1 MPTRTQINIGSAPGC
16 ELVLHGNGVAPRHAV
31 LLWRDGLWIQ
41 DLGQGRTVV
50 DGRPLSPNESVQL
63 PGFHSAVTVGD
74 ARVPLTSPEISKLF
88 LDRSSLAVQPP
99 GVIVVGRDPARAHAI
114 VAHPTVSGA
123 HLRVDINA
131 RTVTDLGSKSG
142 TFDRNSQ
149 RLAANQPVSM
159 DIAGGYSLG
168 AVWVPTSVLME
179 CAGASPGAIMADPMG
194 AGFATSQGAAPN
206 APMPIHMPSQVPPMP
221 SMQGGHPSMQGG
233 HPSMQGGLGSL
244 QGGMPSSPGASAAAA
259 PQRTMFGTF
268 DLAGGGKSIA
278 IIGRLPTCDIAL
290 PYPQVSARHTSVMK
304 SPDGNILVGDLGSTN
319 GTYVNGQR
327 LVPGQ
332 PMAVPPKTKIF
343 VGPYPMIVDLQGN
356 AITAYIEQDNAQWT
370 GNLVEVEALD
380 LHLEVPDRN
389 HPGTMK
395 TLLNHVTFKA
405 LPGDLIALMGPS
417 GAGKTTL
424 LTVLNGYLRPTSGE
438 VRVNGEN
445 LYAIYDALR
454 GSLGYVPQ
462 DDLLHP
468 ELTVKEAITYS
479 ARFRLP
485 PDYSAEEIERRVL
498 ETMKDLGLD
507 ALADTVIG
515 SPIKKVLSGGQRKR
529 VNIAL
534 ELVTDPA
541 LMFLDEPT
549 SGLAADDTVALI
561 DLLAKLAKEKGKTI
575 VVTIH
580 QPAKEEFEKFNL
592 TFIMGFG
599 GEPIYFG
606 PTGTDSY
613 DFFARYRGKP
623 IDNPRDMFDQLKHRE
638 DDLVKGGQVREKK
651 DARLPAAQ
659 GWRAEFYRPDNTV
672 YRKMYSGKREPGK
685 PGTNRRPT
693 KVSVPLVRQFI
704 LLLSR
709 YAKIKQRDTAGMMIM
724 MLQAPII
731 GGLLAAVFYKP
742 PGMPNLWCQSQVQ
755 GAEAAVAQRTQQLC
769 QLGMDRFKN
778 VEDYKGALFFLT
790 VGSLWFGTSN
800 AAREIVSEIAI
811 YRRERMVNLSIFNY
825 VMSKFAL
832 LTLLCIVQCVVLLS
846 VVYGILGIG
855 DPLGVGNGEWS
866 SFAPMLGT
874 MVLTSMSSV
883 ALGLLLSAVVTSSEA
898 AMGLTP
904 IALIPQVVLGG
915 MLVPMTNKSW
925 LKYVMALMPSRW
937 SFEGIIG
944 AERYALENTWRI
956 PTCVPAGSDNGVVEW
971 GGRPFFNCAVREIAS
986 TTSGVGGWGFASYD
1000 NPLVANGVLAFM
1012 TVFFLAGVMIFL
1024 RRRDSV

>member
-16 ELVLHGNGVAPRHAV
+16 ELPLHGNGVAPRHAI
-31 LLWRDGLWIQ
+31 LTWRDGLMIQ
-41 DLGQGRTVV
+41 DLGQGRTTV
-50 DGRPLSPNESVQL
+50 DGRPLSPSETVQL
-63 PGFHSAVTVGD
+63 PGFHSAVMVGEV
-74 ARVPLTSPEISKLF
+74 RVPLTSPEISKLF
-88 LDRSSLAVQPP
+88 IDRSSLAVQPA
-99 GVIVVGRDPARAHAI
+99 GVVVVGRDPARAHVI
-114 VAHPTVSGA
+114 VSHPTVSGA
-123 HLRVDINA
+123 HLRVDLTT

-149 RLAANQPVSM
+149 RLGPNQPTPI
-159 DIAGGYSLG
+159 DAAGGYSLG
-168 AVWVPTSVLME
+168 AVWIPSSVLVE
-179 CAGASPGAIMADPMG
+179 CAGGTPGSVTADPMG
-194 AGFATSQGAAPN
+194 AGFATSQGAAPA
-206 APMPIHMPSQVPPMP
+206 APIPIHRPSGVPASP
-221 SMQGGHPSMQGG
+221 SMQGGGSYQGG
-233 HPSMQGGLGSL
+233 SF
-244 QGGMPSSPGASAAAA
+244 QGGMPSSPGASQPGT

-268 DLAGGGKSIA
+268 DLAGGEKSIA

-304 SPDGNILVGDLGSTN
+304 SPDGSILVGDLGSTN

-332 PMAVPPKTKIF
+332 PIAVAPGTKIF

-356 AITAYIEQDNAQWT
+356 SLTAYIEQSNAQWT

-380 LHLEVPDRN
+380 LHLEVPDRDT
-389 HPGTMK
+389 PGTMK
-395 TLLNHVTFKA
+395 ILLNHVTFKA

-417 GAGKTTL
+417 GAGKTTM
-424 LTVLNGYLRPTSGE
+424 LTVLNGYLRPSSGE

-485 PDYSAEEIERRVL
+485 PDYSQEEIERRVN

-507 ALADTVIG
+507 HLGNTVIG

-575 VVTIH
+575 IVTIH

-606 PTGTDSY
+606 PTGKDSY
-613 DFFARYRGKP
+613 DFFARYRGQP

-638 DDLVKGGQVREKK
+638 DDFVKSGRAAEKK
-651 DARLPAAQ
+651 HARLPAAQ
-659 GWRAEFYRPDNTV
+659 AWRAEFYRPDNAV
-672 YRKMYSGKREPGK
+672 YRRMYTGKREPGQA
-685 PGTNRRPT
+685 GTNRRPT
-693 KVSVPLVRQFI
+693 KMRVPLVRQFI

-755 GAEAAVAQRTQQLC
+755 GAEAAMAQRTQQLC
-769 QLGMDRFKN
+769 QLGIDRFKH

-825 VMSKFAL
+825 VMSKFTL
-832 LTLLCIVQCVVLLS
+832 LTMLCVVQCVVLLA
-846 VVYGILGIG
+846 VVYGILGVG

-866 SFAPMLGT
+866 SFVPMLGT
-874 MVLTSMSSV
+874 MVLTAMSSV

-944 AERYALENTWRI
+944 AERYAVENGWRI
-956 PTCVPAGSDNGVVEW
+956 PTCVPAGSDNGVIEW

-986 TTSGVGGWGFASYD
+986 TAEGAGGWGFASYD
-1000 NPLVANGVLAFM
+1000 NPLVANGVLLGM
-1012 TVFFLAGVMIFL
+1012 TVLFLSGVMIFL

>member
-16 ELVLHGNGVAPRHAV
+16 ELLLHANGVAPRHA
-31 LLWRDGLWIQ
+31 LLMWRDGLWIQ
-41 DLGQGRTVV
+41 DLGQGRTIV
-50 DGRPLSPNESVQL
+50 DGRQLGPNESVQL
-63 PGFHSAVTVGD
+63 PGFHSNVMVGD

-99 GVIVVGRDPARAHAI
+99 GVVVVGRDPGRAHVV

-123 HLRVDINA
+123 HLRVDVNA

-149 RLAANQPVSM
+149 RLTANQPVPI
-159 DIAGGYSLG
+159 DVTGGYSLG
-168 AVWVPTSVLME
+168 AVWIPSSVLME
-179 CAGASPGAIMADPMG
+179 SAGGAPGSVTADPMG
-194 AGFATSQGAAPN
+194 AGFSTSQGAAPA
-206 APMPIHMPSQVPPMP
+206 APMPIHLPSQGGMA
-221 SMQGGHPSMQGG
+221 SMQGGMASMQGG
-233 HPSMQGGLGSL
+233 MASMHGGG
-244 QGGMPSSPGASAAAA
+244 SSPGAPQGGHA

-278 IIGRLPTCDIAL
+278 IIGRLPSCDIAL

-327 LVPGQ
+327 LAPGQ
-332 PMAVPPKTKIF
+332 PMAVPPGTKIF

-356 AITAYIEQDNAQWT
+356 AITAYIEQENAQWT

-380 LHLEVPDRN
+380 LHLEVPDRDK
-389 HPGTMK
+389 PGTMK

-485 PDYSAEEIERRVL
+485 PDYSQEEIERRVL

-507 ALADTVIG
+507 HLANTVIG

-575 VVTIH
+575 IVTIH

-592 TFIMGFG
+592 SFIMGFG
-599 GEPIYFG
+599 GEPIFFG
-606 PTGTDSY
+606 PTGKDSY

-638 DDLVKGGQVREKK
+638 DDLIKSGQVREKK

-659 GWRAEFYRPDNTV
+659 AWRAEFYRPDNSV

-685 PGTNRRPT
+685 AGTNRRPT
-693 KVSVPLVRQFI
+693 KVRVPLIRQFM

-731 GGLLAAVFYKP
+731 GGLLAAVFYNP
-742 PGMPNLWCQSQVQ
+742 PQRANLWCVNTVQ
-755 GAEAAVAQRTQQLC
+755 EMERALGPAALGACSVAQDPT
-769 QLGMDRFKN
+769 RFSK
-778 VEDYKGALFFLT
+778 VEDYNGALFFLT

-832 LTLLCIVQCVVLLS
+832 LTMLCIVQCVVLLV
-846 VVYGILGIG
+846 VVYGSLGLG
-855 DPLGVGNGEWS
+855 DPHGIGNGEWG
-866 SFAPMLGT
+866 SFVPMLGT

-915 MLVPMTNKSW
+915 LLVPMTNKGW
-925 LKYVMALMPSRW
+925 LKVVMAVMPSRW
-937 SFEGIIG
+937 SFEGIMG
-944 AERYALENTWRI
+944 AERFAVEQAWRI
-956 PTCVPAGSDNGVVEW
+956 PTCVPENVDNGVIVR
-971 GGRPFFNCAVREIAS
+971 GGQTVFNCAVHEIAS
-986 TTSGVGGWGFASYD
+986 TASGAGGWGFASYD
-1000 NPLVANGVLAFM
+1000 NPFVANGVLAGM
-1012 TVFFLAGVMIFL
+1012 TVFFLGSVMIFL